1 MIDCNVHGG
10 GDDPG
15 LSIQHRGVREVEE
28 KLVLLVVDSSVGDL
42 RHDLLVDSDIV
53 RHQHVDQPTG
63 LQADPVATFLV
74 LKL

>member
-1 MIDCNVHGG
+1 MVHWNIHGG

-15 LSIQHRGVREVEE
+15 LGVQHRAVREVEE

-42 RHDLLVDSDIV
+42 RHDLLVGSHIV

-63 LQADPVATFLV
+63 LQAHPVATFLV
-74 LKL
+74 LEL